1 MTSDD
6 LPVQKHSAV
15 MPDCEAW
22 LQLSDWA
29 RDLGDRAVCLVFVA
43 AVAVAVVLG
52 AAWFL
57 AMPSFR

>member
-1 MTSDD
+1 
-6 LPVQKHSAV
+6 